1 MDESHWSHL
10 QSPKGMT
17 VTQAQLLCEGF
28 ENVSPC
34 ETEADMLKQFLNLI
48 EDVDVLSGWNQK
60 AMTCPT

>member
-1 MDESHWSHL
+1 MFL
-10 QSPKGMT
+10 I
-17 VTQAQLLCEGF
+17 
-28 ENVSPC
+28 C